1 MNSQPHGGRRSGAG
15 RKKMYGEAMAMIT
28 FRVPVSAKETVRTMV
43 RNYLATLTTERKPH
57 EPEEGC

>member
-1 MNSQPHGGRRSGAG
+1 
-15 RKKMYGEAMAMIT
+15 MYGEAMAMIT